1 MFTCR
6 FCGDEY
12 EVSSQTTHCE
22 KIHQMIMPAVERS
35 GERAATIRESKI
47 SGFAANSGMSQYLI
61 LREGLRTLGKKLAT
75 RVEEAVL
82 GKDHYQQGRWS
93 YKYRSYVGSK
103 WREKPN
109 LQDIPVLIS
118 LGIPPVFLEEL
129 EALYKQRRK
138 LEGLTTDPN
147 NVAVHL

>member
-1 MFTCR
+1 MLKCR
-6 FCGDEY
+6 FCGNEY
-12 EVSSQTTHCE
+12 EVSSQSEHCE
-22 KIHQMIMPAVERS
+22 KMHQMIMSAVERS
-35 GERAATIRESKI
+35 GERAATRRMLKFDSYVTDL
-47 SGFAANSGMSQYLI
+47 GMSRFLI

-82 GKDHYQQGRWS
+82 GKGHYKQGRWS
-93 YKYRSYVGSK
+93 YKYRRYVGSK

-129 EALYKQRRK
+129 EALYKRKRK
-138 LEGLTTDPN
+138 LEGLTANPSKVTGSP
-147 NVAVHL
+147 